1 MDTTKKNLRYAE
13 SAQMRSAKLPETVL
27 RDIGSNSSE
36 KENFPIL
43 PVLPGRGECMAYAG
57 FGAMYVSIATSPI
70 WWGNDAQIVFGA
82 ILAGTAACYGILRG
96 IVQYRWARHC
106 RRCRERD
113 KEENIPV
120 RFKPEYVS
128 ADRVRGK
135 RLGYITPEM
144 ICAAARRTGGKW

>member
-1 MDTTKKNLRYAE
+1 MDTTKKNLRYAD
-13 SAQMRSAKLPETVL
+13 SARMRSARLPETVL
-27 RDIGSNSSE
+27 RDTGRIE

-57 FGAMYVSIATSPI
+57 FGAMYVTIATSPI
-70 WWGNDAQIVFGA
+70 WWGSDGHIVFGA
-82 ILAGTAACYGILRG
+82 VLAGTVVCYGILRG
-96 IVQYRWARHC
+96 IVHYRWARHC
-106 RRCRERD
+106 RRCREQNED
-113 KEENIPV
+113 ENMPV

-144 ICAAARRTGGKW
+144 ICAAARKTGGKR